1 MNESKLKIILE
12 IYWNSNEEKR
22 PSLKTKIV
30 PNYLLFKR

>member
-1 MNESKLKIILE
+1 MNKSQLKIILE
-12 IYWNSNEEKR
+12 IHWNSNGEKR